1 MFKPITTPEEF
12 VRVLKKEIVERV
24 WFTLGNRTLVI
35 KTNNNIYSD
44 KIISYS
50 LTQDNK
56 LVLVLKCG
64 VVMKVD
70 FVVDGRT
77 VYLLNLNK
85 VDDIISL

>member
-1 MFKPITTPEEF
+1 M
-12 VRVLKKEIVERV
+12 LKKEIVERV

>member
-1 MFKPITTPEEF
+1 MFRLVTTPEEF

-24 WFTLGNRTLVI
+24 WFTLGSRTLVI
-35 KTNNNIYSD
+35 KTSNNIYSD
-44 KIISYS
+44 KIVSYS

-64 VVMKVD
+64 IIMKVD
-70 FVVDGRT
+70 FVIDGKT